1 MMRKT
6 FLYMK
11 ITPSASSKKPAYPA
25 LLAIAAVGAMVSP
38 ACAQNEAENPPV
50 PEVAK
55 APQQVLK
62 APGVVAAPRRE
73 PQKTIGK
80 ARVRPPQARAGAFI
94 IKRYPNGDK
103 DSAKPAT
110 PPEKK

>member
-6 FLYMK
+6 LLYMK
-11 ITPSASSKKPAYPA
+11 IIPSSSLKKPTYPA

-50 PEVAK
+50 PEAAKVSQQAQKEGDIVK
-55 APQQVLK
+55 AP
-62 APGVVAAPRRE
+62 RE
-73 PQKTIGK
+73 PQRVAGK
-80 ARVRPPQARAGAFI
+80 WRVRPPQARAGVVI
-94 IKRYPNGDK
+94 RRYPKEGR
-103 DSAKPAT
+103 DSAKPPT

>member
-6 FLYMK
+6 LLYMK
-11 ITPSASSKKPAYPA
+11 ITPSSSLKKPTYPA

-38 ACAQNEAENPPV
+38 ASARNEAEKPPV
-50 PEVAK
+50 PEAAK

-62 APGVVAAPRRE
+62 APGVVAAPRE
-73 PQKTIGK
+73 PQRVAGK
-80 ARVRPPQARAGAFI
+80 WRVRPPQARAGVVI
-94 IKRYPNGDK
+94 RRYPKEGR
-103 DSAKPAT
+103 DSAKPPT

>member
-1 MMRKT
+1 
-6 FLYMK
+6 MK
-11 ITPSASSKKPAYPA
+11 ITPSSSPKKPAYPA

-38 ACAQNEAENPPV
+38 ACAQNEAEKPPV

-55 APQQVLK
+55 VSQQAQKEGDIVK
-62 APGVVAAPRRE
+62 APRE

-80 ARVRPPQARAGAFI
+80 ARVRPPQARAGAFK

-103 DSAKPAT
+103 DSAKQAI